1 MTTRIA
7 VLFSG
12 GGRTVLNLLDK
23 IDDGVLDAG
32 ITLAIASRSGI
43 DGIDRIAERGLDIA
57 VARTRDEPTSEG
69 DTRVQTWLNEIRPDL
84 ICLCGYLRYLPIEPW
99 MEGRVINIHPSLL
112 PKFGGK
118 GMFGMKVH
126 ESVIEQGETKTG
138 CTVHYVDEEYDHG
151 PTILQR
157 TCPVEPTD
165 NAQTIADRVFDL
177 ECEAYPA
184 AIQMVEEQLNV

>member
-23 IDDGVLDAG
+23 IDDGILDAT

-57 VARTRDEPTSEG
+57 VARTKDEPTSEG
-69 DTRVQTWLNEIRPDL
+69 DARVQTWLNEMRPDL

-118 GMFGMKVH
+118 GMYGMKVH
-126 ESVIEQGETKTG
+126 ECVIEQEETKTG
-138 CTVHYVDEEYDHG
+138 CTVHYVDKEYDHG

-157 TCPVEPTD
+157 ICSVEPSD
-165 NAQTIADRVFDL
+165 NAQTLADRVFDL
-177 ECEAYPA
+177 ECEAYPT
-184 AIQMVEEQLNV
+184 AIQMVEEQLKV